1 MEYVSA
7 SSSSYIYIANA
18 GMRGCSR
25 RMGRSAKGGGGG
37 THAWEFDTA
46 VTAFGGAAALLDVLV
61 LELSAGGFDDADF
74 VGAGVVSVYHHEWSA
89 VAAHLWRI
97 LRRKGLSMVVMSW
110 GSYGFLRRCC
120 GDGVSWCSFGE

>member
-18 GMRGCSR
+18 GIV
-25 RMGRSAKGGGGG
+25 GGWEEVPGGG

-89 VAAHLWRI
+89 VAAHL
-97 LRRKGLSMVVMSW
+97 
-110 GSYGFLRRCC
+110 
-120 GDGVSWCSFGE
+120 